1 MKSAFDNIFFKE
13 NGGSHDVAIILGGG
27 GCLIIMLD
35 YKRGS
40 GFKTL
45 GKKWL
50 HNMWKLPKRNNQKN
64 EISQENVRSI
74 III

>member
-45 GKKWL
+45 GKK
-50 HNMWKLPKRNNQKN
+50 
-64 EISQENVRSI
+64 
-74 III
+74 